1 MFAEDMEEK
10 CIVPR
15 TDTVSSEQE
24 DRTFC
29 RPKPPWRVAFTE
41 QDMHCS
47 DIRGNSAVSEPCDH
61 LFRRRSLPLNRT
73 RTDSSGLIH
82 RHRTLFRQTKFP
94 LNESAGGRND
104 DYIGL
109 TSESNQSVCARPVT
123 GSLYSRQVYGLHSL
137 NCLESGTL
145 LPDCNYQQT
154 VVCIAPDS
162 CCSDYNWH
170 IACRTVRSSITVIL
184 IIWYCIGIFSLRA
197 MASDDWAYKEESGP
211 SYSPSGP
218 LPGTFLGPA
227 LDIRSDSL
235 YDLPPELQDV
245 MGLRAVRPGAVVA
258 KVMSVRNSRCIR
270 VVTPDDHVTCCYHK
284 ILLHDLGEEDLSFVS
299 ISELDY
305 LRRTW
310 PRAVFA
316 FMTRYQQD
324 LELKRRECKE
334 RFGCTQS
341 GQCTYCGKH
350 IQMDLGKHIS
360 VYHLE
365 LAQLWRCPV
374 MWCTVWKG
382 TAQDC
387 IDHMRRAHKL
397 PLSVKAA
404 NLAKYFP
411 AWTVSRVEWSTILMP
426 CISGVAI
433 DTLLFSHVGSPLC
446 HRYRLISRTGCH
458 TAFRGT
464 YLKCLWSFI
473 EEMDSAGSCQG
484 PGEFDQE
491 VSTRM
496 VKSTDKTIF
505 RGRRPRRL
513 KGSVSAKQGF
523 RLRERPAAEMSS
535 VQALMALALPRF
547 TMAKGYG
554 GDIRRGQLHRKRRH
568 HRHQIEMR

>member
-1 MFAEDMEEK
+1 M
-10 CIVPR
+10 
-15 TDTVSSEQE
+15 
-24 DRTFC
+24 
-29 RPKPPWRVAFTE
+29 
-41 QDMHCS
+41 
-47 DIRGNSAVSEPCDH
+47 
-61 LFRRRSLPLNRT
+61 
-73 RTDSSGLIH
+73 
-82 RHRTLFRQTKFP
+82 
-94 LNESAGGRND
+94 
-104 DYIGL
+104 
-109 TSESNQSVCARPVT
+109 CARPVT

-137 NCLESGTL
+137 DCLESGTL

-154 VVCIAPDS
+154 VVYIAPDS

-170 IACRTVRSSITVIL
+170 IACHTVRSSITVIL
-184 IIWYCIGIFSLRA
+184 IIWYSIGIFSLRA
-197 MASDDWAYKEESGP
+197 MASDDWVYKEESGP
-211 SYSPSGP
+211 SYAPSGP
-218 LPGTFLGPA
+218 PPGTFLGPA

-245 MGLRAVRPGAVVA
+245 MGFRVVRSGVVVA

-270 VVTPDDHVTCCYHK
+270 VVTPDDHVTCGYHE
-284 ILLHDLGEEDLSFVS
+284 ILLHDWGEEELPFVS

-324 LELKRRECKE
+324 LELKRRDCKA
-334 RFGCTQS
+334 RFGCSQS
-341 GQCTYCGKH
+341 GQYPYCGKH

-397 PLSVKAA
+397 PLSMKAA

-411 AWTVSRVEWSTILMP
+411 AWTVSRVEWSAMLMP

-433 DTLLFSHVGSPLC
+433 DTLLLSRVGTPLC
-446 HRYRLISRTGCH
+446 HRYRSVSHTGCH

-464 YLKCLWSFI
+464 YQRRLWSFI

-484 PGEFDQE
+484 PSEFDQK

-496 VKSTDKTIF
+496 VKSTDKTIS

-513 KGSVSAKQGF
+513 KGSVGAKQGF
-523 RLRERPAAEMSS
+523 RLSERPAAEMSS
-535 VQALMALALPRF
+535 VQALMELALPRF
-547 TMAKGYG
+547 TMAEGIRG
-554 GDIRRGQLHRKRRH
+554 EIRRGRLHRKRRH
-568 HRHQIEMR
+568 HSHQIGMR